1 MGRGR
6 GHGGRRECKENK
18 LSARH
23 RENAKEGKGVFCTV
37 ETCFLAKGLSPSKLS
52 TKALCR
58 DTRRGARHRER
69 ERDRDTDRQRERE
82 KEGDRGRETETDI
95 EGKRERAMSGTG
107 IAPLIRN

>member
-69 ERDRDTDRQRERE
+69 ERQRTRQTERER
-82 KEGDRGRETETDI
+82 RRETEGGRQRRI
-95 EGKRERAMSGTG
+95 
-107 IAPLIRN
+107 